1 MTSTTAADLTP
12 LLRDRW
18 SPRSFDPAHEIGDDE
33 LCLLLRAAQWSPS
46 AGNSQPWAFLVAR
59 RGDESHLK
67 LVEALSRGNVG
78 WVPQAS
84 VVLVTVAHTATGDE
98 PDAPAYSDYADYDLG
113 QAVAHL
119 TVQASALGLDVH
131 QFAGFDH
138 AALTEAFGVP
148 SYFTVKTGIAI
159 GRHLEPEDEGLRQW
173 ESRERTRR
181 DLDEFVFARKWGEP
195 WA

>member
-1 MTSTTAADLTP
+1 MTPTTAADLTP

-18 SPRSFDPAHEIGDDE
+18 SPRSFDPAHQIGDDE
-33 LCLLLRAAQWSPS
+33 LRLLLRAAQWSPS

-59 RGDESHLK
+59 RGDESHLT
-67 LVEALSRGNVG
+67 LVETLSRGNVG

-84 VVLVTVAHTATGDE
+84 VVLVTVAHTGTGDE
-98 PDAPAYSDYADYDLG
+98 PDAPSYSDYADYDLG

-138 AALTEAFGVP
+138 AVVTEAFGVP

-159 GRHLEPEDEGLRQW
+159 GRHLEPEDGGLRQW

-181 DLDEFVFARKWGEP
+181 DLDEFAFARKWGEP

>member
-1 MTSTTAADLTP
+1 VTSTTAADLTP

-33 LCLLLRAAQWSPS
+33 LRLLLRAAQWSPS
-46 AGNSQPWAFLVAR
+46 AGNSQPWVFLVAR

-84 VVLVTVAHTATGDE
+84 VVLVTVAHTGTGDE
-98 PDAPAYSDYADYDLG
+98 PDAPSYSDYADYDLG

-138 AALTEAFGVP
+138 AALTEAFDVP